1 MVTGDRNNTPGPGR
15 TQPPASGGQAEL
27 ALVWRPRGVSTVP
40 QHQVPP
46 LPDDLQRWIART
58 CAAVVEVA
66 AGVRPAKQL
75 FRVVRP
81 GPLEQLQRRS
91 RVRPSGNGPVRRVTS
106 LRVSQTSAGVLEAS
120 AVVEGSQR
128 FQAVALQLRRVRGT
142 WQVTAVEIR

>member
-1 MVTGDRNNTPGPGR
+1 MVQAHTTEGS
-15 TQPPASGGQAEL
+15 ASRSGQDEL
-27 ALVWRPRGVSTVP
+27 ALVWRPRGVATVP
-40 QHQVPP
+40 QHRVPP
-46 LPDDLQRWIART
+46 LPDELQKWIART

-81 GPLEQLQRRS
+81 GPLEQLHRRS
-91 RVRPSGNGPVRRVTS
+91 RVNPSGNGSVRRVAS
-106 LRVSQTSAGVLEAS
+106 LRVSQPSPGVLEAS

-128 FQAVALQLRRVRGT
+128 FQAVALQLRRVRDA